1 MKEDF
6 IVPLNGLAE
15 GRTDFSVHAGKE
27 FFEAFG
33 NSEIIDADVDI
44 EVSVEKSGRYTG
56 LDLVL
61 SGTLTVPCDRCL
73 EDLVLPVEAA
83 PRFSV
88 KFGEAPESEDALK
101 EGEREII
108 FLPES
113 DSDLDLSQIIYDFS
127 CISLPVKRVH
137 PDGLCNPET
146 VRFLNSK
153 TQEPQKEDEN
163 PFAAL
168 KELFDKK

>member
-6 IVPLNGLAE
+6 IIPLNGLAE
-15 GRTDFSVHAGKE
+15 GRRVFSVHAGKE
-27 FFEAFG
+27 FFDAFD
-33 NSEIIDADVDI
+33 NSEIIDADVDV

-88 KFGEAPESEDALK
+88 KFGVEPESEDNLM
-101 EGEREII
+101 EGEREIL

-113 DSDLDLSQIIYDFS
+113 DTDLDLSQIIYDFS
-127 CISLPVKRVH
+127 CISIPVKRVH
-137 PDGLCNPET
+137 PDGLCNPDT

-153 TQEPQKEDEN
+153 AQEPQKDDDN

>member
-6 IVPLNGLAE
+6 IIPLNGLAE
-15 GRTDFSVHAGKE
+15 GRSCFSVHAGKE

-33 NSEIIDADVDI
+33 NSEIVDADVDVK
-44 EVSVEKSGRYTG
+44 VSVEKSGRYTG

-88 KFGEAPESEDALK
+88 KFGAAPESEDSLE

-113 DSDLDLSQIIYDFS
+113 DSEFDLSQIIYDFS

-137 PDGLCNPET
+137 PDGLCNPDT
-146 VRFLNSK
+146 VRFLNAGPE
-153 TQEPQKEDEN
+153 EPQKGEN
-163 PFAAL
+163 SPFTAL